1 MEKRNLQ
8 QQQQQ
13 LLPTQRSSDGEAL
26 VLQARLVTVALA
38 DEPGA
43 DASR

>member
-1 MEKRNLQ
+1 MQARNLQ
-8 QQQQQ
+8 
-13 LLPTQRSSDGEAL
+13 PTQRGDGEAP

>member
-1 MEKRNLQ
+1 MQARNLQ
-8 QQQQQ
+8 
-13 LLPTQRSSDGEAL
+13 LPTQRSDGEAL